1 LKLQGYDV
9 PPAALQFDK
18 GPITEIAMARR
29 HLFRLDTAQTG
40 WQHRLVAGFT
50 LLLALVAVRPADA
63 QGGGGGEGFLF
74 RQPRGSVDI
83 RGGFD
88 FASAGSDV
96 FDFITEHL
104 TVDHRD
110 FSAPTFVFDVT
121 YKVSPRLDA
130 VFGLATSGSSTHSE
144 FRNFIDNNDLPIEQT
159 TSFHRVPLTAS
170 LRVYLTSPGRSV
182 GRYAWV
188 PKRFAPYVGGGG
200 GAMWYR
206 LRQEGSFVDF
216 DTLDVFDARLE
227 SDGWA
232 PTLHGFAG
240 TEISLSPRFAVSV
253 EGRYQWAHA
262 DLSADYAGFDRIDLS
277 GFSLTTGIA
286 IRY

>member
-1 LKLQGYDV
+1 MGRRLPV
-9 PPAALQFDK
+9 
-18 GPITEIAMARR
+18 GPGARR
-29 HLFRLDTAQTG
+29 TAPGQL
-40 WQHRLVAGFT
+40 LVAGLT
-50 LLLALVAVRPADA
+50 LLLPLVAARHAEA
-63 QGGGGGEGFLF
+63 QAGGDGFLF
-74 RQPRGSVDI
+74 RQPSGAVVI

-110 FSAPTFVFDVT
+110 FSGPSFVFDVT
-121 YKVSPRLDA
+121 YKLSPRFDV
-130 VFGLATSGSSTHSE
+130 VFGLATSGSTTHSE
-144 FRNFIDNNDLPIEQT
+144 FRHFIDNNDLPIEQT

-170 LRVYLTSPGRSV
+170 LRVYLTPPGRAV

-188 PKRFAPYVGGGG
+188 PRRVAPYVGGGG

-216 DTLDVFDARLE
+216 DTLSVFDARLE

-232 PTLHGFAG
+232 PTLQGFAG

-262 DLSADYAGFDRIDLS
+262 DLSADYSGFDRIDLS
-277 GFSLTTGIA
+277 GFSLTAGIA